1 MVVLK
6 FGGSSVASA
15 SSIRQ
20 VLSILTKQDK
30 PMVVVVSALGGVTDD
45 LHRLGT
51 LAAKGDKLARTKR
64 ALSQMGVR
72 ACPFLP
78 LLYSP
83 ARILAGRGGR
93 PRRGTM
99 ALFGSI

>member
-15 SSIRQ
+15 SHIRQ

-30 PMVVVVSALGGVTDD
+30 PMAVVVSALGGVTDD

-51 LAAKGDKLARTKR
+51 LAAKGDT
-64 ALSQMGVR
+64 S
-72 ACPFLP
+72 
-78 LLYSP
+78 YSEHLKKVESRHINLVQELIP
-83 ARILAGRGGR
+83 VAKQKKD
-93 PRRGTM
+93 M
-99 ALFGSI
+99 C